1 MHLLRI
7 GGEQDRTL
15 LIVERKSRQRTERR
29 RRAADDFECKRERGV
44 CGGRCRDRRGQSQES
59 RERLGNEL
67 GRWGNELTAL
77 PERGYAGEDI
87 AKKRDRARRVGRIRG
102 AERLLQGP
110 VSLHDF
116 GRPGANELLEP
127 ADGVLYHR
135 RVAALGGQP
144 GTLDEHRG
152 VLGLKREQLLEQALR
167 LGVGISP
174 GGVLDLLNE
183 RRASVKTSR
192 VELDGA
198 AELGDRLVTPS
209 A

>member
-1 MHLLRI
+1 MNGSAMSSADGVTSRRLSRNV
-7 GGEQDRTL
+7 GTRARTL
-15 LIVERKSRQRTERR
+15 RR
-29 RRAADDFECKRERGV
+29 NAIARVVSDAFAAPSV
-44 CGGRCRDRRGQSQES
+44 CCS
-59 RERLGNEL
+59 
-67 GRWGNELTAL
+67 
-77 PERGYAGEDI
+77 
-87 AKKRDRARRVGRIRG
+87 ARYR
-102 AERLLQGP
+102 
-110 VSLHDF
+110 SHDF

-127 ADGVLYHR
+127 ADGVLHHR